1 MNQFDLQ
8 KKQLQGL
15 AKKLLQTEDY
25 NAQIKAM
32 NIHLQD
38 TLSETQ
44 RQKNEVVNF
53 PEILNR
59 KNRYF
64 DDFYE

>member
-1 MNQFDLQ
+1 MREKMREFDLQ
-8 KKQLQGL
+8 KQQLQGL

-25 NAQIKAM
+25 NAQMKAM

-44 RQKNEVVNF
+44 KQRNEVIKHHVELAQTN
-53 PEILNR
+53 
-59 KNRYF
+59 
-64 DDFYE
+64 